1 MIKFLL
7 DYSAAF
13 ITDKKIL
20 LIADIHLGIEYQL
33 FKSGIVI
40 PPQVEKFKKILDCL
54 IKQAKAKTLIILG
67 DLKAEVPGISLM
79 EEREIPKLFGYLE
92 KRIKLI
98 LCKGNHD
105 TELKGLLP
113 EKMKI
118 YSSKGFKLGKYGFFH
133 GHAWPDKELMKCDYL
148 FMGHLQ
154 PAIEFRDKLGYR
166 SLQQVW
172 LKGKLNQKEIK
183 NKYKI
188 NRTGELNIFITPAFN
203 KLSGSLIVNKILK
216 KKLIGPLLT
225 SKVLDIDE
233 TTAYLLD
240 GTCLGRVGKI

>member
-1 MIKFLL
+1 MTIWK
-7 DYSAAF
+7 
-13 ITDKKIL
+13 
-20 LIADIHLGIEYQL
+20 
-33 FKSGIVI
+33 
-40 PPQVEKFKKILDCL
+40 
-54 IKQAKAKTLIILG
+54 
-67 DLKAEVPGISLM
+67 
-79 EEREIPKLFGYLE
+79 

-203 KLSGSLIVNKILK
+203 RLSGSLIVNKLLK

-240 GTCLGRVGKI
+240 GTCLGRVEKI